1 MTLSVYFF
9 PITMTLSHF
18 LSSVQSLC
26 AELTCTRSFSFY
38 SSLLS
43 SNMPQRKTLSLGTA
57 TKSLDAP
64 TATTTATTTTT
75 TTTSHSGMC
84 SRIFCQELFFR
95 FLATFLS
102 SFLSRSLLG
111 QHRTFFSFEKKLVN
125 IRKTFFSRIDKSV
138 ECNRKEEKKIHSGY
152 FFALGGQICKKRC
165 WTESFDKIVKVFV
178 KKLSELRRRRAT

>member
-26 AELTCTRSFSFY
+26 AELTYTRSFSFY
-38 SSLLS
+38 SLLLS

-64 TATTTATTTTT
+64 TATTT

-84 SRIFCQELFFR
+84 SRIFCQELFFP
-95 FLATFLS
+95 FLS
-102 SFLSRSLLG
+102 D
-111 QHRTFFSFEKKLVN
+111 FFIVIFIQKLVRATPN
-125 IRKTFFSRIDKSV
+125 FFQLRKEVGKYSKNFFSRIDKSV

-165 WTESFDKIVKVFV
+165 WTESFDKIVKVFA